1 MQNGRVELDQSNN
14 KECAVIV
21 KNASSSDDG
30 TWHFKV
36 GYGANLDMKYYEHK
50 AIVKVKGTH
59 IHYMSNTNF
68 QGYYTY
74 YAYHTFTI

>member
-1 MQNGRVELDQSNN
+1 MQNARVELDRSNN
-14 KECAVIV
+14 TECAVIV

-50 AIVKVKGTH
+50 AIVKVKGMP
-59 IHYMSNTNF
+59 IHYVSNSDF
-68 QGYYTY
+68 YTY
-74 YAYHTFTI
+74 YVCYTFPI

>member
-1 MQNGRVELDQSNN
+1 MQNGRVQLDRSNN

-21 KNASSSDDG
+21 KNATSSDDG

-50 AIVKVKGTH
+50 AIVKVKGMQ
-59 IHYMSNTNF
+59 IHYVLTTDL
-68 QGYYTY
+68 QDYYY
-74 YAYHTFTI
+74 V